1 MKHPFFTLYYTG
13 IGIIISAGLILSLL
27 VLNISNITQAFSG
40 DNPSPKPYSGST
52 DVKVLQDLPV
62 EKENEVVITKS
73 KQQTQQAQKE
83 TLTNTVQKSNEKITT
98 ALDTAG
104 NEKIL
109 QSSDSSKLP
118 PLKP

>member
-27 VLNISNITQAFSG
+27 VLNVSNITQAFSG
-40 DNPSPKPYSGST
+40 DKPSPKPYSGST
-52 DVKVLQDLPV
+52 DVEVLRNLPV
-62 EKENEVVITKS
+62 EKETEVVITKS

-83 TLTNTVQKSNEKITT
+83 TSTSIVQKSDEKITA
-98 ALDTAG
+98 ALDTTG
-104 NEKIL
+104 NGKTL
-109 QSSDSSKLP
+109 QSSDSSKLL